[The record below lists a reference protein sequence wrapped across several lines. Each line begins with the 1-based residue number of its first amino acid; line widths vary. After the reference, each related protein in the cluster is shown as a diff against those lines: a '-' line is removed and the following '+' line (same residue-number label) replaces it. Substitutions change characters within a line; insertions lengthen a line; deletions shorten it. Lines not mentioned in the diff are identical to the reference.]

1 MFDELNHVLPEIRN
15 YLDAFPINEDE
26 LQKKM
31 RVQAREEGMESWI
44 VTPEVG
50 KFLFMLTR
58 ISNAGRIY
66 EVGSYLGYSATWF
79 AKALPEGG
87 HIYLTEKNMDHYKRS
102 IDYFSNSTLSDKV
115 VVKNCDALEDLRKT
129 DQSYDI
135 IFFDHDK
142 TVYLDTFLIAKKRVR
157 KGGLII
163 ADNVLWKNRIVQD
176 EWKDNLS
183 TSSILEFNQH
193 IMSDEDVMTAII
205 PIGDGLSVSYV
216 K

>member
-1 MFDELNHVLPEIRN
+1 MLDKDSDN
-15 YLDAFPINEDE
+15 Y
-26 LQKKM
+26 KC
-31 RVQAREEGMESWI
+31 R
-44 VTPEVG
+44 
-50 KFLFMLTR
+50 
-58 ISNAGRIY
+58 
-66 EVGSYLGYSATWF
+66 
-79 AKALPEGG
+79 
-87 HIYLTEKNMDHYKRS
+87 
-102 IDYFSNSTLSDKV
+102 
-115 VVKNCDALEDLRKT
+115 
-129 DQSYDI
+129 YDI